1 MHVLGLEILA
11 LCPCKQA
18 LARLVPALAVRGY
31 RTDLVVDLAGARDKF
46 LARGGHQVLLVAQ
59 DVGPGLAVA
68 VVEGLRSIATD
79 LRVLAFG
86 QEAIGAQRVERLP
99 SFHPSARAGIV
110 AVLHA
115 LRG

>member
-1 MHVLGLEILA
+1 MPTAGLEILA

-18 LARLVPALAVRGY
+18 LARLVPALAIRGH
-31 RTDLVVDLAGARDKF
+31 RIDLAVDLATARETF

-59 DVGPGLAVA
+59 DVGPGLAIA
-68 VVEGLRSIATD
+68 VVEGLRAIAAD

-86 QEAIGAQRVERLP
+86 HESIGAQRVERLP
-99 SFHPSARAGIV
+99 SFHPSGRAGIV
-110 AVLHA
+110 AVLYA